1 MQSNNFYEQVWEY
14 RLVISPPDEVN
25 RSIGKIKKEVG
36 VKYRNS
42 HAFHSAAYISLV
54 KFLLVK
60 GCERNLLSRLF
71 SFCINKMPVEIMLN
85 NFGVFP
91 SHMLYVNVMENRGL
105 KKLQNE
111 LTSLLI
117 IQLPVYEK
125 LMKAA
130 KKHYMPIA
138 GSLSPV
144 QFEPIAKEYKGR
156 RINTSFRAKRIVMLK
171 RPNSY
176 NTGSCRWSGSHN
188 FVLGCC

>member
-1 MQSNNFYEQVWEY
+1 MQTNNFYEQVWEY

-36 VKYRNS
+36 VKYGNS
-42 HAFHSAAYISLV
+42 HTIHSSAYISLV

-85 NFGVFP
+85 NFDVFP
-91 SHMLYVNVMENRGL
+91 SHMLYVNVMENQGL

-117 IQLPVYEK
+117 IHLPVYEK

-130 KKHYMPIA
+130 KKHYMSIA
-138 GSLSPV
+138 GNLSPL

-156 RINTSFRAKRIVMLK
+156 HINTSFRAKRIVMLK
-171 RPNSY
+171 RPY
-176 NTGSCRWSGSHN
+176 GHNTGSCRRYGSHN
-188 FVLGCC
+188 FILGCC